1 MSVCISVERFYS
13 TLPSLI
19 KKKADVF
26 VEIFIKYN
34 LINDRMKPQRMQ
46 VYNAEFS

>member
-1 MSVCISVERFYS
+1 MYICRAILFHIAVPY
-13 TLPSLI
+13 L
-19 KKKADVF
+19 KKDDVF

-46 VYNAEFS
+46 VYNADFS

>member
-1 MSVCISVERFYS
+1 MYICRAIFIPHCRP
-13 TLPSLI
+13 LL
-19 KKKADVF
+19 KKDDVF

-46 VYNAEFS
+46 VYNADFS

>member
-13 TLPSLI
+13 TMPPLI
-19 KKKADVF
+19 KKDDVF

-46 VYNAEFS
+46 VYNADFS